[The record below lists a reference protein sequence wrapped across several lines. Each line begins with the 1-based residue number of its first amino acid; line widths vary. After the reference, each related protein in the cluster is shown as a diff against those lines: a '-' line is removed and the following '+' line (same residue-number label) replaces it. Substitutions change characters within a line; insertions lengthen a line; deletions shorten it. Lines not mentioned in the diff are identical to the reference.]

1 MVADETIELLR
12 AMANRRRLILLSLLL
27 DGERNVS
34 ALQALSGHTQ
44 ACVSQHLAVMR
55 KARLVAAQ
63 RQGHSVVYR
72 LRPQI
77 AGAVRELIGACL
89 APT

>member
-1 MVADETIELLR
+1 MVAEETVELLR
-12 AMANRRRLILLSLLL
+12 AMANRHRLILLSLLL
-27 DGERNVS
+27 DGEHNVS

-44 ACVSQHLAVMR
+44 PCVSQHLAVMR

-63 RQGHSVVYR
+63 RDGHSVIYR
-72 LRPQI
+72 LRPQV
-77 AGAVRELIGACL
+77 AGAVRELLAACV

>member
-1 MVADETIELLR
+1 MVAEETVELLR
-12 AMANRRRLILLSLLL
+12 AMANQRRLILLSLLL
-27 DGERNVS
+27 DGEHNVS

-63 RQGHSVVYR
+63 RDGHSVIYR
-72 LRPQI
+72 LRPQV
-77 AGAVRELIGACL
+77 AGAVRELLAACV